1 MMKPRIAIDMDDVL
15 ADTVGKFIDIYRR
28 DFDTEALPTVFREKS
43 FHELLEKDVYKKLAD
58 YVHEPGFFTD
68 IAVMPGAQEVT
79 RELSEKYDLFVT
91 SAAMEFRNS
100 LSEKY
105 DWLDEHFPHI
115 HWKNRVFCGDK
126 SIIRADVMIDDM
138 PYNLVSFQGKG
149 LLFDAPHN
157 RENSLFQRVHSWEDV
172 AKVLL

>member
-1 MMKPRIAIDMDDVL
+1 MKPRIAIDMDDVL
-15 ADTVGKFIDIYRR
+15 ADTVGKFIAIYRR
-28 DFDTEALPTVFREKS
+28 DFDTNALPDVFRENS
-43 FHELLEKDVYKKLAD
+43 FHEVLEKDISQRLSD
-58 YVHEPGFFTD
+58 YVHQPGFFAD
-68 IAVMPGAQEVT
+68 IEVMPGAPEIT
-79 RELSEKYDLFVT
+79 RALAEKYDLFVT

-100 LSEKY
+100 LAEKY
-105 DWLDEHFPHI
+105 DWLDRHFPHI

-157 RENSLFQRVHSWEDV
+157 QDNELFQRVFSWEEI

>member
-1 MMKPRIAIDMDDVL
+1 MKPRIAIDMDDVL

-58 YVHEPGFFTD
+58 YVHEPSFFTD

-172 AKVLL
+172 AKALL

>member
-1 MMKPRIAIDMDDVL
+1 MKPRIAIDMDDVL

-28 DFDTEALPTVFREKS
+28 DFDTTALPDVFRTES
-43 FHELLEKDVYKKLAD
+43 FHEILEEDVSQRLSD
-58 YVHEPGFFTD
+58 YVHEPGFFAD
-68 IAVMPGAQEVT
+68 IAVMPGAQEFT
-79 RELSEKYDLFVT
+79 RALSEKYDLFVT

-100 LSEKY
+100 LAEKY

-138 PYNLVSFQGKG
+138 PYNLVSFEGKG

-157 RENSLFQRVHSWEDV
+157 RDNSLFQRVHSWEQI
-172 AKVLL
+172 AGILL

>member
-1 MMKPRIAIDMDDVL
+1 MKPRIAIDMDDVL
-15 ADTVGKFIDIYRR
+15 ADTVGKFIAIYRR
-28 DFDTEALPTVFREKS
+28 DFDTTALPTVFRDNS
-43 FHELLEKDVYKKLAD
+43 FHELLEKDVYKRLTD
-58 YVHEPGFFTD
+58 YVHEPGFFAD
-68 IAVMPGAQEVT
+68 ILVMPGAIEVT
-79 RELSEKYDLFVT
+79 QALSEKYDLFVT

-105 DWLDEHFPHI
+105 DWLDQHFPHI

-126 SIIRADVMIDDM
+126 SILRADIMIDDM

-157 RENSLFQRVHSWEDV
+157 RDNTIFQRVLSWDEV
-172 AKVLL
+172 AKELL